1 MLSAAAAA
9 KSFRFADFPLAI
21 LSAPLAASII
31 RVGTLA
37 SDWKFGCTIRC
48 GDAAQLCRLTAEL
61 RITYSLSQWTSC
73 CRHART
79 EIAVGDFYSPSRQLA
94 TRMTGN
100 VLVGIA

>member
-1 MLSAAAAA
+1 MLSAAATA

-48 GDAAQLCRLTAEL
+48 GDAAQPFPLTAEL

-100 VLVGIA
+100 VLVG